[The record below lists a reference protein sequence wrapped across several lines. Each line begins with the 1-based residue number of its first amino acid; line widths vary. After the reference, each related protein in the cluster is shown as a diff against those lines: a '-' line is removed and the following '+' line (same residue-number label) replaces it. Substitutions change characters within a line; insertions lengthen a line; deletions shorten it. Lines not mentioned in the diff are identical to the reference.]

1 MDRLGLTGAETVGH
15 EPHRPN
21 LIIRLGNQTAGPTLM
36 LCGHTDTKPVG
47 DSTDWKTD
55 PLDAVVRDGKLY
67 GLGSTDMK
75 GAVAAMIYAT
85 DFSQKDGLNEAW
97 TEWLSP
103 EQLPVR
109 AFIGVAE
116 LGKDVL
122 VEIVVTAAK

>member
-1 MDRLGLTGAETVGH
+1 MITRSVQTKIHHRIVEHAGTVYIGGVVADDRS
-15 EPHRPN
+15 
-21 LIIRLGNQTAGPTLM
+21 
-36 LCGHTDTKPVG
+36 K
-47 DSTDWKTD
+47 
-55 PLDAVVRDGKLY
+55 
-67 GLGSTDMK
+67 DMK
-75 GAVAAMIYAT
+75 GQTEEVCTKIEALLEQAGSSKDKILSAMIYAT